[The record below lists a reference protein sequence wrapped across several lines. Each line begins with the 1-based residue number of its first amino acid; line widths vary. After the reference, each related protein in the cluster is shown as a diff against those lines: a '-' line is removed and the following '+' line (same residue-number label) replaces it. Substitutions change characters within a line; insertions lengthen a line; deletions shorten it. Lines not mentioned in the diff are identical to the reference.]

1 MNMFGRDLVLLIET
15 NITQFWLYSSSCLPI
30 SFPNS
35 DRILFYFPKVLTL
48 IEFCPIYIRSY

>member
-35 DRILFYFPKVLTL
+35 DRIFYFLKVLTL
-48 IEFCPIYIRSY
+48 IAICPIYI

>member
-35 DRILFYFPKVLTL
+35 DRILFYFLKVLTL
-48 IEFCPIYIRSY
+48 IAICPIYI